1 MIPIPSQ
8 DGPNRMPTHLI
19 DNTFSL
25 LAANPIEKVIDHV
38 QLGSGFFS
46 LTNHMILLAASS
58 IILVLFIPLAAAAY
72 KFRMVPKGFQNLLE
86 SVLLFL
92 RDSVVRPILGKE
104 GDAFL
109 PFLWT
114 MFFFILINN
123 LIGLLPLYDLT
134 TYFLKKPLNLAH
146 PIYGTA
152 TGNLMVTMALAV
164 ITFFV
169 IQIYGLKQLG
179 VDGYLQHLT
188 AGTPKFIWPI
198 IVPVE
203 ILGMFVKPFALMM
216 RLFANMLAGGI
227 VLKVLVGFVAMAA
240 GLGTAAQ
247 VGIGIPV
254 VIGSV
259 AMMLL
264 KVFVAFLQAYLFV
277 FLTTIFLS
285 QMQHHDDHGVDHGH
299 AEDSGHKPDHVH
311 EKTPAAAH

>member
-1 MIPIPSQ
+1 MMNS
-8 DGPNRMPTHLI
+8 LI
-19 DNTFSL
+19 AENFNL

-38 QLGSGFFS
+38 QFGSGGFFS
-46 LTNHMILLAASS
+46 LTNHMILLCATSV
-58 IILVLFIPLAAAAY
+58 IMLLLIPLVAAAY
-72 KFRMVPKGFQNLLE
+72 KFRLVPKGFQNAIE
-86 SVLLFL
+86 AVLLYI
-92 RDSVVRPILGKE
+92 RDQVVRPILGKE
-104 GDAFL
+104 GDTFL
-109 PFLWT
+109 PFIWT

-134 TYFLKKPLNLAH
+134 TYFLKKPLGLAH

-152 TGNLMVTMALAV
+152 TGNLAVTAALAV
-164 ITFFV
+164 ITFVV
-169 IQIYGLKQLG
+169 IQAYGLKELG
-179 VDGYLQHLT
+179 VNGYLAHLT

-240 GLGTAAQ
+240 DLGPIGQTF
-247 VGIGIPV
+247 IGIPV
-254 VIGSV
+254 VIGST

-285 QMQHHDDHGVDHGH
+285 QMQHHHDDEHGHEHGHDDHS
-299 AEDSGHKPDHVH
+299 DSPETKPAV
-311 EKTPAAAH
+311 AH